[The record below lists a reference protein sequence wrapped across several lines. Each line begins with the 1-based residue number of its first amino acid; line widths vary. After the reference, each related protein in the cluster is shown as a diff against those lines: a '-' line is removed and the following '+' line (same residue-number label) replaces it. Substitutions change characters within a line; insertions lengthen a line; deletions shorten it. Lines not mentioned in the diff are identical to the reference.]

1 MSTSASQSP
10 AAPAGG
16 RVMMSRLLRASSL
29 YMLANVASRA
39 VGFLAVP
46 FYSRF
51 LSPAEYGLIELI
63 ELSTQVVAI
72 AFGLQSIGPAVTR
85 VFHEQPSPEARGA
98 AVSTG
103 VLSSALLGALV
114 AGAAVLLSAPLAQ
127 ASFRSTDHAPLLQA
141 SFVAMFFSSL
151 VEVALVH
158 ERIQER
164 AGFFLAYS
172 LVALFASLGL
182 NVLAIGVLD
191 AGVWG
196 FVISKL
202 VVTTLGSAY
211 LLWRLGR
218 EVGWRWQARL
228 VPQFARLA
236 APLALSGLCY
246 LVIHSSD
253 RYFLAAAVPLAEIGQ
268 YALAYRFAF
277 LIPSLIGE
285 PFYKAW
291 TVTFYRYTGQA
302 DWRRQFVRV
311 LSYLVLAEMVA
322 AVALSVCG
330 RELLA
335 VMVPPS
341 FYPPPALLPMLVL
354 AYVVRDVGDF
364 YRSLLLI
371 NKRTARIA
379 QIAAFGAALN
389 VALNVVLIPS
399 YGVHGAALATLL
411 TWLAFTLVCCVA
423 AWREHGVPLPVA
435 PLSAIAACAC
445 GVIGASSVWRAPS
458 YTSQLSLDAVW
469 VALFMGLCV
478 SFYLPAS
485 ERTVLW
491 AEAVALARRLP
502 ARRRAR

>member
-1 MSTSASQSP
+1 MSTSAPQSP
-10 AAPAGG
+10 AAVAGG
-16 RVMMSRLLRASSL
+16 RAMISRLLRASSL

-51 LSPAEYGLIELI
+51 LSPAEYGLIELV

-85 VFHEQPSPEARGA
+85 VFHDQPSPEARRA
-98 AVSTG
+98 SVSTG
-103 VLSSALLGALV
+103 VLSSAVLGALV
-114 AGAAVLLSAPLAQ
+114 AAAAVLFSAPLAR
-127 ASFRSTDHAPLLQA
+127 AVFHSAEHAPLLQA
-141 SFVAMFFSSL
+141 AFVAMFFSSL
-151 VEVALVH
+151 VEVALIH

-172 LVALFASLGL
+172 LVALFGALGL

-196 FVISKL
+196 FVASKL

-211 LLWRLGR
+211 LLRRLGR
-218 EVGWRWQARL
+218 EVGWRWQARF
-228 VPQFARLA
+228 VPQLARLA

-253 RYFLAAAVPLAEIGQ
+253 RYFLASAVPLAEIGQ

-291 TVTFYRYTGQA
+291 TATFYRYTGQA
-302 DWRRQFVRV
+302 GWRRRFVRV
-311 LSYLVLAEMVA
+311 LSYLVLAEMTA

-335 VMVPPS
+335 LMVPPS
-341 FYPPPALLPMLVL
+341 FYPPPALLPVLVL

-371 NKRTARIA
+371 DKRTARIA

-389 VALNVVLIPS
+389 VGLNVVLIPS
-399 YGVHGAALATLL
+399 HGVHGAALATLL
-411 TWLAFTLVCCVA
+411 TWFAYTLVCCAA
-423 AWREHGVPLPVA
+423 AWRAHAVPLPVA
-435 PLSAIAACAC
+435 PLSALATLAC
-445 GVIGASSVWRAPS
+445 GVVGASALWRAPS
-458 YTSQLSLDAVW
+458 YSSQVLLDAVW
-469 VALFMGLCV
+469 LALFMGLCV

-485 ERTVLW
+485 ERAVLR
-491 AEAVALARRLP
+491 AEAAALTRRLLARH
-502 ARRRAR
+502 RAR